1 MSLFRKLLGNTNGPE
16 GTKGAPAKGNTPSGM
31 QLMGAQLQRK
41 FAKGVQYNMKI
52 IIRGDR
58 TVGKTCLFYRLQGQ
72 KFHEEYIPTE
82 EIQACCIQW
91 NYKTTD
97 DIVKVEV
104 WDVVDKGKKKKKLDG
119 LKLSN
124 KEEVDEP
131 SLDAEF
137 IDVYK
142 GTHGVI
148 LMYDI
153 TKQWTFT
160 YVENEM
166 EKIPPHL
173 PVLVL
178 GNHRDMGHHRTV
190 MEDKAKYFC
199 MHYNRPA
206 GSAIIRYAE
215 SSMRNGF
222 GLKYL
227 HKFFNLPFLNLQ
239 RETLMKQLEINV
251 LDMESTLEELD
262 IHEESE
268 EQNYDVFIDS
278 ICNKRRQ
285 QQEELSKSATEG
297 ATLKQEVTSSPDT
310 NTEIP
315 VPKSLSMP
323 SLQKSAVS
331 PKESASVGS
340 TPVGAGQSLPI
351 ETPTPPEPANQ
362 PTEQKTGFF
371 SRLFKSK
378 DSAAS
383 KKPDA
388 EPESAAPSAPV
399 EAVTSVE
406 DFVPDGGVIDNSFLE
421 DAKEVKDSG
430 KTEVNSD
437 SDSEESIGNP
447 MVAGYQDDLDSDDD
461 YMPSQSKVAVT
472 DDVDLSSDDEKA
484 KIMLAKSVELSTDED
499 ENRPSVKQN
508 DEDISDSDGNIKP
521 AVSVAQDYD
530 LSSDDNDSGQVTQQT
545 SKSNDQLDESVSE
558 KALSQSVCDTQTNLG
573 GTGKVSEGESVKND
587 FKKTSELEKTEVNA
601 RGVEE
606 DVPGTRSGE
615 EEAEEGTSQ
624 GNQQATRVRAYSDG
638 SSLEGDRDAPV
649 VILADEDVSEEEL
662 AVSNTE
668 QAGLS
673 DWLDQLET
681 KAGIKDDELSSSP
694 EPQIIPSHSKP
705 KKSSSKTSAIENPE
719 DEDSSGVKKKKKKK
733 KEKEESGTK
742 KKKEKSS
749 RDKDGSKKEKADK
762 GGGDTG
768 KKEKKK
774 KKKKEPAVEDE
785 GRNELE
791 AFLNDGGG
799 YESL

>member
-16 GTKGAPAKGNTPSGM
+16 GAKGTPTKGNTPSGM
-31 QLMGAQLQRK
+31 HLMGAQLQRK

-52 IIRGDR
+52 VIRGDR

-278 ICNKRRQ
+278 ICNKRQQ
-285 QQEELSKSATEG
+285 QQEELSKPATEG
-297 ATLKQEVTSSPDT
+297 ATLRQEVTSSPDS
-310 NTEIP
+310 NTETP

-323 SLQKSAVS
+323 SLQKSTVS

-340 TPVGAGQSLPI
+340 TPVGAGPPVPT
-351 ETPTPPEPANQ
+351 ETPTPAEPANQ
-362 PTEQKTGFF
+362 PTGQKSGFF

-378 DSAAS
+378 DSASS
-383 KKPDA
+383 KKAEA

-430 KTEVNSD
+430 KTEVNSN
-437 SDSEESIGNP
+437 SDSEESTGNP
-447 MVAGYQDDLDSDDD
+447 MVAGFQDDLDSDDD
-461 YMPSQSKVAVT
+461 YMPSQSKAAIT
-472 DDVDLSSDDEKA
+472 EDVDLSSDDEKT
-484 KIMLAKSVELSTDED
+484 KIMSAKSVELSSDED
-499 ENRPSVKQN
+499 ENRPAVKQN
-508 DEDISDSDGNIKP
+508 DEDISDSDEDIKP
-521 AVSVAQDYD
+521 SVIVAQDYD
-530 LSSDDNDSGQVTQQT
+530 LSSDDNDSEQVTQQT
-545 SKSNDQLDESVSE
+545 SKSTDQSGQSASE
-558 KALSQSVCDTQTNLG
+558 KALNKSVCDTQKNIGETETVSG
-573 GTGKVSEGESVKND
+573 GQSVKDNS
-587 FKKTSELEKTEVNA
+587 KETSQQKSSQEVQ
-601 RGVEE
+601 EE
-606 DVPGTRSGE
+606 VSRTRSSDE
-615 EEAEEGTSQ
+615 ETEERNGQS
-624 GNQQATRVRAYSDG
+624 NHRATRVRPDSDG
-638 SSLEGDRDAPV
+638 SSVEGDTAAPV

-681 KAGIKDDELSSSP
+681 KAGIKDDDLSSSP
-694 EPQIIPSHSKP
+694 EPQILPSHSKP
-705 KKSSSKTSAIENPE
+705 KKSCSKTSASENLE

-733 KEKEESGTK
+733 KDKDESGTK

-749 RDKDGSKKEKADK
+749 RDKDGIKKEKLDK
-762 GGGDTG
+762 GGGEPG

-774 KKKKEPAVEDE
+774 KKKKESAAEDE

>member
-16 GTKGAPAKGNTPSGM
+16 GAKGAPAKGNTPSGM
-31 QLMGAQLQRK
+31 HLMGAQLQRK

-52 IIRGDR
+52 VIRGDR

-199 MHYNRPA
+199 RHYDRPA

-278 ICNKRRQ
+278 ICNKRQQ
-285 QQEELSKSATEG
+285 QQEELSKSATDG
-297 ATLKQEVTSSPDT
+297 ATLRQGVTSSPDT

-323 SLQKSAVS
+323 SLQKSTVS

-340 TPVGAGQSLPI
+340 TPVGAGPPVPT
-351 ETPTPPEPANQ
+351 ETHTPAEPANQ
-362 PTEQKTGFF
+362 PTEQKSGFF

-383 KKPDA
+383 KKA
-388 EPESAAPSAPV
+388 ESEPESAVPSVPV

-406 DFVPDGGVIDNSFLE
+406 DFVPDGGVIDKSFLE

-437 SDSEESIGNP
+437 SDSEESTGNP
-447 MVAGYQDDLDSDDD
+447 MVAGFQDDLDSDDD
-461 YMPSQSKVAVT
+461 YIPSQSRAAIA
-472 DDVDLSSDDEKA
+472 DDVDLSSDDEKT
-484 KIMLAKSVELSTDED
+484 KIISAKSVELSSDED
-499 ENRPSVKQN
+499 ENRPAVKQN
-508 DEDISDSDGNIKP
+508 DEDISDSDEDMKP
-521 AVSVAQDYD
+521 SVIVAQDFD
-530 LSSDDNDSGQVTQQT
+530 LSSDDNDSGSVTQQT
-545 SKSNDQLDESVSE
+545 GKSTDQSSQSKSE
-558 KALSQSVCDTQTNLG
+558 KALSTVVCDDTQTKTGETDTVSG
-573 GTGKVSEGESVKND
+573 GKGVEDDSNDTSVLK
-587 FKKTSELEKTEVNA
+587 KTEVSS
-601 RGVEE
+601 REVE
-606 DVPGTRSGE
+606 VPGSCSSDDDT
-615 EEAEEGTSQ
+615 EEGTSQ
-624 GNQQATRVRAYSDG
+624 SNQGATRVRADSEG
-638 SSLEGDRDAPV
+638 SSVEGDTAAPV

-662 AVSNTE
+662 VVSNTE

-681 KAGIKDDELSSSP
+681 KGGADDVAGIKDDELSSSP
-694 EPQIIPSHSKP
+694 EPQIIPSHSKS

-719 DEDSSGVKKKKKKK
+719 EEVKKKKKKK
-733 KEKEESGTK
+733 KDKDESGTK

-749 RDKDGSKKEKADK
+749 RDGSKKEKPDK
-762 GGGDTG
+762 GGGESG

-774 KKKKEPAVEDE
+774 KKKKESAVEDE

>member
-1 MSLFRKLLGNTNGPE
+1 MSLFRKLLGNTNAAEGAKGGPN
-16 GTKGAPAKGNTPSGM
+16 KGATPSGM

-52 IIRGDR
+52 VIRGDR
-58 TVGKTCLFYRLQGQ
+58 TVGKTCLFHRLQGQ
-72 KFHEEYIPTE
+72 KFHEEYIPTD
-82 EIQACCIQW
+82 EIQVCCIQW

-124 KEEVDEP
+124 QEEVDEP
-131 SLDAEF
+131 CLDAEF
-137 IDVYK
+137 VDVYK

-153 TKQWTFT
+153 TKQWTFS
-160 YVENEM
+160 YVEKEM
-166 EKIPPHL
+166 EKIPAHI

-190 MEDKAKYFC
+190 MEDKARYFC
-199 MHYNRPA
+199 LHYDRPA

-268 EQNYDVFIDS
+268 EQNYDVFIDG

-285 QQEELSKSATEG
+285 QQEELSKEAMEG
-297 ATLKQEVTSSPDT
+297 ATLHQEVTSSPDPPS
-310 NTEIP
+310 ESP

-323 SLQKSAVS
+323 TLQRSMIS
-331 PKESASVGS
+331 PKESASGGV
-340 TPVGAGQSLPI
+340 TPVGVGQSIPSD
-351 ETPTPPEPANQ
+351 TPTPPEPVNPPA
-362 PTEQKTGFF
+362 EQKTGFF

-378 DSAAS
+378 DSAAA
-383 KKPDA
+383 KKPET
-388 EPESAAPSAPV
+388 EPESTSQSAPR
-399 EAVTSVE
+399 ETVTSVE
-406 DFVPDGGVIDNSFLE
+406 DFVPDGGVLDSSFLE
-421 DAKEVKDSG
+421 DTKEVRETG
-430 KTEVNSD
+430 KGQDNMD

-447 MVAGYQDDLDSDDD
+447 MVAGFQDDLDSDDD
-461 YMPSQSKVAVT
+461 YIASQSKTAVGE
-472 DDVDLSSDDEKA
+472 DVDFDSDDENPN
-484 KIMLAKSVELSTDED
+484 MSAKSVELSSDED
-499 ENRPSVKQN
+499 ESRPAVKQN
-508 DEDISDSDGNIKP
+508 ADDTPDSDSDRKP
-521 AVSVAQDYD
+521 PVHIAQDYD
-530 LSSDDNDSGQVTQQT
+530 LSSEENDSELVTQDKQ
-545 SKSNDQLDESVSE
+545 NVQNLSE
-558 KALSQSVCDTQTNLG
+558 KASIKSGCDTQIASPVT
-573 GTGKVSEGESVKND
+573 
-587 FKKTSELEKTEVNA
+587 EKTLPNVEAVESDSSEKQREEVSPQDTGGQA
-601 RGVEE
+601 AVELSAPCSGDEEMDLKASSGRSVGVVS
-606 DVPGTRSGE
+606 D
-615 EEAEEGTSQ
+615 TSS
-624 GNQQATRVRAYSDG
+624 V
-638 SSLEGDRDAPV
+638 EGDRV
-649 VILADEDVSEEEL
+649 VVLADEDVSEEEL
-662 AVSNTE
+662 VVTTTD

-694 EPQIIPSHSKP
+694 EPPVISSHSKP
-705 KKSSSKTSAIENPE
+705 KKSSSKSSAIVSLDVE
-719 DEDSSGVKKKKKKK
+719 DASGVKKKKKKK
-733 KEKEESGTK
+733 KDKDESGTK
-742 KKKEKSS
+742 KKKERASQEKE
-749 RDKDGSKKEKADK
+749 GSKKVKADK
-762 GGGDTG
+762 GGGDSG

-774 KKKKEPAVEDE
+774 KKKKELTEDE
-785 GRNELE
+785 ESRNELE